1 MHRLRNIL
9 AFDRCGLTDMLLEAL
24 LSDSGSTQKIF
35 EIQVEALGDHGYY
48 NTNDINWFYFHI
60 ASVFSIETRSF
71 VQCIKIT
78 ITITI
83 NILQILEIK
92 IPWPSSAQTFQSSNS
107 SIIKFWSS
115 RSDNSNNRR
124 LLRSEPSWGGYC
136 NQRSIK
142 YSVIFITRPRVRAC
156 K

>member
-9 AFDRCGLTDMLLEAL
+9 AFDPCGLTDMLLEAL

-107 SIIKFWSS
+107 SNYKVLI
-115 RSDNSNNRR
+115 
-124 LLRSEPSWGGYC
+124 E
-136 NQRSIK
+136 
-142 YSVIFITRPRVRAC
+142 
-156 K
+156 